1 MAEGQADDMI
11 DDVWE
16 GYVATMI
23 DKISALKVQVRTTMN
38 DIKDD
43 FDR

>member
-1 MAEGQADDMI
+1 VAEGQADDMI

-23 DKISALKVQVRTTMN
+23 DKISGLRS
-38 DIKDD
+38 
-43 FDR
+43 